1 MSIIPQMT
9 HTPARPRPSRAVVI
23 ASAAL
28 ALPVALFVALKL
40 NPAWDVQFGNGTIH
54 FYVVSAVAA
63 FAAVLAAAVLVA
75 ARRLPAARTLFLGMA
90 FLSMATIFLAHGLG
104 TSPFFGPGH
113 VHQPAGPTQTH
124 QSSFN
129 ATTVTGQPRSYGL
142 FAGQAAPVQQQPG
155 PGFFAR
161 LRVVGYSAQ
170 LSLFVSALFFFLAV
184 VDIPDRLS
192 AWLSRRQYWLA
203 TVGIALLAGH
213 VVVALWFP
221 TLLSPLPLN
230 HERIAYVVGGV
241 ATAGFL
247 FAGWRFYQAY
257 RLALLPIQGA
267 LAFAMVLLAEAQWSM
282 LLGDLWYL
290 SWWEYH
296 FLMLAGFMVGV
307 VGLLNHYRITGD
319 LGAIVE
325 GLFLRKQVH
334 GIESGDPR
342 AIVALGAAV
351 AAKDSETAEHIERV
365 GDLSV
370 AMGQKLWLPSERL
383 LVLRW
388 AGRLHD
394 VGKIGVPNA
403 ILRKPGRL
411 TPDEF
416 EAIKLHSLRGWE
428 IARHSGLLRE
438 AAATIR
444 AHHERLDGSGY
455 PDGLR
460 GPEISTEAR
469 IVAVADVWDAL
480 TSDRPY
486 RAGMSE
492 QEAADILLE
501 SVGHHLDRDCVEA
514 LFTILG
520 LQRYQR
526 QVNLAAH
533 NRAA

>member
-1 MSIIPQMT
+1 MKATGPT
-9 HTPARPRPSRAVVI
+9 LR
-23 ASAAL
+23 AAL
-28 ALPVALFVALKL
+28 SPLPLAAASLTLPVVLFVALKL
-40 NPAWDVQFGNGTIH
+40 QPAWDLRFGSGTSH
-54 FYVVSAVAA
+54 FYLVTAVAA
-63 FAAVLAAAVLVA
+63 FAAILAGAVLIA
-75 ARRLPAARTLFLGMA
+75 ARRLPAARTLFLAMA

-104 TSPFFGPGH
+104 TSPFFGAGH
-113 VHQPAGPTQTH
+113 VHESEGATESH
-124 QSSFN
+124 SSSFN
-129 ATTVTGQPRSYGL
+129 GTTVNSAPSRSYGL
-142 FAGQAAPVQQQPG
+142 YGGAAAPVQQQPG
-155 PGFFAR
+155 PAFFAR

-184 VDIPDRLS
+184 VDVPDRLS

-203 TVGIALLAGH
+203 AGGVAALAGH
-213 VVVALWFP
+213 VVVALWYP
-221 TLLSPLPLN
+221 TILTPIPLN
-230 HERIAYVVGGV
+230 QERIAWAVGT
-241 ATAGFL
+241 AASAGFL
-247 FAGWRFYQAY
+247 FASWRFYQAY
-257 RLALLPIQGA
+257 KLALLPIQGA
-267 LAFAMVLLAEAQWSM
+267 LAFAMVLLVEAQWSM

-319 LGAIVE
+319 LAAIVE

-334 GIESGDPR
+334 GIQAGDPR
-342 AIVALGAAV
+342 AMVALGAAV
-351 AAKDSETAEHIERV
+351 AAKDTETAEHIERV

-370 AMGQKLWLPSERL
+370 AMGEKLWLPSQRL
-383 LVLRW
+383 MVLRW

-403 ILRKPGRL
+403 ILRKPGKL
-411 TPDEF
+411 TPAEF

-428 IARHSGLLRE
+428 IARRSGMLRE
-438 AAATIR
+438 AADTIR
-444 AHHERLDGSGY
+444 SHHERLDGSGY

-460 GPEISTEAR
+460 GPEITTEAR

-501 SVGHHLDRDCVEA
+501 QVGSHLDQDAVEA
-514 LFTILG
+514 LFEILG
-520 LQRYQR
+520 LQGYLR
-526 QVNLAAH
+526 QVDIAARD
-533 NRAA
+533 RAA

>member
-1 MSIIPQMT
+1 ML
-9 HTPARPRPSRAVVI
+9 HVPARPRPSRAVVI
-23 ASAAL
+23 ASAVL
-28 ALPVALFVALKL
+28 VLPVALFVALRL

-63 FAAVLAAAVLVA
+63 FAAVLAIAVLVA

-113 VHQPAGPTQTH
+113 SHGPAPATPAQSHSYGGSRATVAAPT
-124 QSSFN
+124 SPADVSRE
-129 ATTVTGQPRSYGL
+129 ATT
-142 FAGQAAPVQQQPG
+142 QAPAPS
-155 PGFFAR
+155 FFAR

-170 LSLFVSALFFFLAV
+170 LSLFVSALFFLLAV

-203 TVGIALLAGH
+203 TAGIALLAGH

-230 HERIAYVVGGV
+230 EERIAWVVGALASG
-241 ATAGFL
+241 GFL

-267 LAFAMVLLAEAQWSM
+267 LAVAMVLLVQAQWSM
-282 LLGDLWYL
+282 LFGELWYL

-383 LVLRW
+383 MVLRW

-416 EAIKLHSLRGWE
+416 EAIKLHSLRGWQ
-428 IARHSGLLRE
+428 IARRSGMLRE

-444 AHHERLDGSGY
+444 AHHERLDGTGY

-460 GPEISTEAR
+460 GPKITTEAR

-492 QEAADILLE
+492 QEAAGILLD
-501 SVGHHLDRDCVEA
+501 SVGHHLDEDCVEA
-514 LFTILG
+514 LFGILG

-526 QVNLAAH
+526 QVSIAARD
-533 NRAA
+533 RAA